1 MLHLK
6 NQFIFAPIKLGYS
19 NNKGEVTDKHL
30 IFYRARAEH
39 LGAVIPEPLYL
50 DKGLRELPTQMGID
64 NDDKIEGLK
73 KLNHEIKQFGTKTI
87 AHLNHPGRMANPKIP
102 GNYHVSAS
110 DQICE
115 NGGAKPR
122 SMDRA
127 DMDYAISLFINAAK
141 RAKEANFDMI
151 ELQFGHGYLAAQ
163 FLSPAVNQRSDE
175 YGGSLDNRMKFP
187 LEIFDAV
194 VKATDLPI
202 IVRISGD
209 EMFPEGFHLEDMFTF
224 SQELEKRGAAAIHLT
239 AGTACSTPPWF
250 FQHMFI
256 KKGKTW
262 EMAGQLQNKINIP
275 VIFVG
280 RINSPKDIEQIN
292 GNYNRPY
299 IALGRALVADPE
311 FAGKYLGKKE
321 GRIRPCLACAEGC
334 LGGVKSGKGL
344 GCVVNPQVGI
354 EHDMPNKA
362 DKTKHIAVVGGGLAG
377 MQAALTLKER
387 GHNVDLYEKEKLG
400 GQFNLAWLPP
410 KKDSLKEIVDY
421 YKFELKSQNIKTIH
435 KKVTPEDIT
444 GNGYQE
450 VVLATGA
457 EPAVPPIKGLK
468 TYYWSEFL
476 HDENLPEDK
485 SVLVIGGG
493 LIGAEISSK
502 LVDKNNKVTIVEM
515 LDEVARGM
523 EMIERKFTLA
533 KLKKHAVE
541 MFVNH
546 KVTEIINDHQVLI
559 EDKAGNT
566 KTLNKI
572 DKIVIATGMKSVNEL
587 QYDLQGKIPVHIIG
601 DAIKPAKAR
610 EAILTA
616 FNAAK
621 SI

>member
-1 MLHLK
+1 
-6 NQFIFAPIKLGYS
+6 
-19 NNKGEVTDKHL
+19 
-30 IFYRARAEH
+30 
-39 LGAVIPEPLYL
+39 
-50 DKGLRELPTQMGID
+50 
-64 NDDKIEGLK
+64 
-73 KLNHEIKQFGTKTI
+73 
-87 AHLNHPGRMANPKIP
+87 
-102 GNYHVSAS
+102 
-110 DQICE
+110 
-115 NGGAKPR
+115 
-122 SMDRA
+122 
-127 DMDYAISLFINAAK
+127 
-141 RAKEANFDMI
+141 
-151 ELQFGHGYLAAQ
+151 
-163 FLSPAVNQRSDE
+163 
-175 YGGSLDNRMKFP
+175 
-187 LEIFDAV
+187 
-194 VKATDLPI
+194 
-202 IVRISGD
+202 
-209 EMFPEGFHLEDMFTF
+209 
-224 SQELEKRGAAAIHLT
+224 
-239 AGTACSTPPWF
+239 
-250 FQHMFI
+250 
-256 KKGKTW
+256 
-262 EMAGQLQNKINIP
+262 
-275 VIFVG
+275 
-280 RINSPKDIEQIN
+280 
-292 GNYNRPY
+292 
-299 IALGRALVADPE
+299 
-311 FAGKYLGKKE
+311 
-321 GRIRPCLACAEGC
+321 
-334 LGGVKSGKGL
+334 L

-421 YKFELKSQNIKTIH
+421 YKLELKSQNIKTIH

-533 KLKKHAVE
+533 KLKKHDVE